1 MNTEGFKKIAVSL
14 VFGLFVGWAW
24 KVLNWVWVRPRRT
37 EKFLRKQGLHG
48 NSYRFLFGDYKE
60 YSEMV
65 KNARSKP
72 ISFSDD
78 VVARASPFI
87 YHTVKKYGNA
97 NMH

>member
-1 MNTEGFKKIAVSL
+1 MGVTTKYGEVLKKT
-14 VFGLFVGWAW
+14 
-24 KVLNWVWVRPRRT
+24 RPPW
-37 EKFLRKQGLHG
+37 KFLSFLIR
-48 NSYRFLFGDYKE
+48 RFQRIL

-72 ISFSDD
+72 INFSDD